1 VASKRD
7 YYEVLGVGKD
17 ASADDIKKS
26 YRQLA
31 RQYHPDVNK
40 AADAETKFKEVKE
53 AYDVLSDDGK
63 RSTYDR
69 FGHVDPNQGMG
80 GGGGADFGGGFGD
93 IFDMFFGG
101 GGGRRDPNAPQR
113 GNDLQYTMTVEFK
126 EAVFGKET
134 EITIPRTETCDTCHG
149 DGAKPGTKPESC
161 SVCKGS
167 GQQEVVQNTPFGR
180 MVNRRAC
187 TNCSGTGRV
196 IKEKCTTCHGAG
208 KVKRQRKINIRIPA
222 GVDDGAQIRMSGEG
236 EGGLRGGPAGDL
248 YIVIR
253 VKPHE
258 FFERE
263 GDDIYCEVPLTFVQ
277 AALGDEIEIP
287 TLTEKVKL
295 KVPAGT
301 QTGTYFRLKGKGVPK
316 LRGYG
321 QGDQHVKVT
330 IVTPTSLTDDQKD
343 LLRQFGG
350 LSGDSTSNDQ
360 EFVVPRSI
368 PITLLIAIV
377 PPTIFYFIVITACF
391 ASTFQ

>member
-1 VASKRD
+1 MADKRD
-7 YYEVLGVGKD
+7 YYEVLGVGKS
-17 ASADDIKKS
+17 ASGDEIKKA

-31 RQYHPDVNK
+31 RKYHPDVNK
-40 AADAETKFKEVKE
+40 EADAETKFKEVKE
-53 AYDVLSDDGK
+53 AYDVLSDDGQ
-63 RSTYDR
+63 RARYDQY
-69 FGHVDPNQGMG
+69 GHVDPNQGMG
-80 GGGGADFGGGFGD
+80 GAGGFSGNGDFGGFGD

-113 GNDLQYTMTVEFK
+113 GNDLQYSMTIEFK

-134 EITIPRTETCDTCHG
+134 EITIPRTESCDTCAG
-149 DGAKPGTKPESC
+149 SGAKPGTKPETC
-161 SVCKGS
+161 TVCHGS

-187 TNCSGTGRV
+187 SNCGGSGKV
-196 IKEKCTTCHGAG
+196 IKEKCGTCHGAG
-208 KVKRQRKINIRIPA
+208 RVKKQRKINVRIPA
-222 GVDDGAQIRMSGEG
+222 GVDDGAQIRLSGEG

-253 VKPHE
+253 VKAHE

-263 GDDIYCEVPLTFVQ
+263 NDDIYCEVPLTFVQ

-295 KVPAGT
+295 KIPAGT

-330 IVTPTSLTDDQKD
+330 IVTPTKLSDEQKD

-350 LSGDSTSNDQ
+350 IGGESPAETQ
-360 EFVVPRSI
+360 EHHESI
-368 PITLLIAIV
+368 FEKMKKA
-377 PPTIFYFIVITACF
+377 FRGE
-391 ASTFQ
+391 

>member
-1 VASKRD
+1 MADKRD

-17 ASADDIKKS
+17 ASAEDIKKS
-26 YRQLA
+26 YRKLA

-40 AADAETKFKEVKE
+40 AADAEAKFKEVKE

-63 RSTYDR
+63 RDTYDR
-69 FGHVDPNQGMG
+69 YGHVDPNQGMG
-80 GGGGADFGGGFGD
+80 GGADFNGGFGD
-93 IFDMFFGG
+93 IFDMFF

-134 EITIPRTETCDTCHG
+134 EITIPRTENCDTCHG
-149 DGAKPGTKPESC
+149 SGAKPGTKPETC

-187 TNCSGTGRV
+187 SNCSGTGKV
-196 IKEKCTTCHGAG
+196 IKEKCGTCHGAG
-208 KVKRQRKINIRIPA
+208 KVKRQRKINVRIPA
-222 GVDDGAQIRMSGEG
+222 GVDDGAQIRLSGEG
-236 EGGLRGGPAGDL
+236 ESGLRGGPSGDL

-253 VKPHE
+253 VKPHD
-258 FFERE
+258 FFDRE
-263 GDDIYCEVPLTFVQ
+263 GDDIYCEVPLTFAQ

-330 IVTPTSLTDDQKD
+330 VVTPTKLTEEQKE
-343 LLRQFGG
+343 LLRQF
-350 LSGDSTSNDQ
+350 SGTSVAETNGQ
-360 EFVVPRSI
+360 EHHESI
-368 PITLLIAIV
+368 FDRMKKA
-377 PPTIFYFIVITACF
+377 FRGE
-391 ASTFQ
+391 

>member
-1 VASKRD
+1 MADKRD
-7 YYEVLGVGKD
+7 YYEVLGVGKS
-17 ASADDIKKS
+17 ASGDEIKKA

-31 RQYHPDVNK
+31 RKYHPDVNK
-40 AADAETKFKEVKE
+40 EADAEAKFKEVKE
-53 AYDVLSDDGK
+53 AYDVLSDDGQ
-63 RSTYDR
+63 RARYDQ

-80 GGGGADFGGGFGD
+80 GAGGFSGNGDFGGFGD

-113 GNDLQYTMTVEFK
+113 GNDLQYSMTIEFK

-134 EITIPRTETCDTCHG
+134 EITIPRTESCDTCAG
-149 DGAKPGTKPESC
+149 SGAKPGTKPETC
-161 SVCKGS
+161 SVCHGS

-187 TNCSGTGRV
+187 SHCGGTGKV
-196 IKEKCTTCHGAG
+196 IKEKCGTCHGAG
-208 KVKRQRKINIRIPA
+208 RVKKQRKINVRIPA
-222 GVDDGAQIRMSGEG
+222 GVDDGAQIRLSGEG

-253 VKPHE
+253 VKAHE

-263 GDDIYCEVPLTFVQ
+263 NDDIYCEVPLTFVQ

-295 KVPAGT
+295 KIPAGT

-330 IVTPTSLTDDQKD
+330 VVTPTKLSDEQKD

-350 LSGDSTSNDQ
+350 IGGESPAENQ
-360 EFVVPRSI
+360 EHHESI
-368 PITLLIAIV
+368 FEKMKKA
-377 PPTIFYFIVITACF
+377 FRGE
-391 ASTFQ
+391 

>member
-1 VASKRD
+1 MADKRD
-7 YYEVLGVGKD
+7 YYDVLGVGKD
-17 ASADDIKKS
+17 ASEDEIKKA
-26 YRQLA
+26 YRKMA

-40 AADAETKFKEVKE
+40 APDAEEKFKEMKE
-53 AYDVLSDDGK
+53 AYDVLSDDNK
-63 RSTYDR
+63 RATYDR
-69 FGHVDPNQGMG
+69 HGHVDPNQGFG
-80 GGGGADFGGGFGD
+80 GGGFGDAGGGFGD

-101 GGGRRDPNAPQR
+101 GGGRRDPNAPSR
-113 GNDLQYTMTVEFK
+113 GNDLQYTMTIEFK

-134 EITIPRTETCDTCHG
+134 EITIPRTETCDTCTG
-149 DGAKPGTKPESC
+149 SGAKPGTKPETC

-187 TNCSGTGRV
+187 TNCSGTGRI

-208 KVKRQRKINIRIPA
+208 KVKRQRKINVRIPA
-222 GVDDGAQIRMSGEG
+222 GVDDGAQIRLNGEG
-236 EGGLRGGPAGDL
+236 EGGLRGGPSGDL

-253 VKPHE
+253 VKSHE

-263 GDDIYCEVPLTFVQ
+263 NDDIYCEVPLTFAQ

-295 KVPAGT
+295 KIPAGT
-301 QTGTYFRLKGKGVPK
+301 QTGTFFRLKGKGVPR

-330 IVTPTSLTDDQKD
+330 IVTPTNLNEEQKD
-343 LLRQFGG
+343 LLRQFAGG
-350 LSGDSTSNDQ
+350 SKSGENESVS
-360 EFVVPRSI
+360 EEHHESI
-368 PITLLIAIV
+368 FDKMKKA
-377 PPTIFYFIVITACF
+377 FRGD
-391 ASTFQ
+391 